1 MNTSWLLF
9 SFNGRIGRLAY
20 AAVVFGVPLG
30 GLALVWMVARIL
42 GVPRPASADAIGT
55 ATAALRQLQGP
66 MVLVQVVTA
75 WISLA
80 AATKRLHDIGKSG
93 WLNVYILASFFGAG
107 AIMAIGAAEQF
118 PTCVIAGAFLLM
130 IVALYALWIGLL
142 LLVRAGDG
150 HPNNFGAPGDQPAAA
165 RGLDEARGSTPIGA
179 NGFAMAGAANA
190 GFGKRR

>member
-42 GVPRPASADAIGT
+42 GVPRPVGVDEIGT

-66 MVLVQVVTA
+66 MVLVQVATA

-93 WLNVYILASFFGAG
+93 WLNLYIFGEFFWLGRDHGDRPPDNFRPASS
-107 AIMAIGAAEQF
+107 
-118 PTCVIAGAFLLM
+118 
-130 IVALYALWIGLL
+130 
-142 LLVRAGDG
+142 
-150 HPNNFGAPGDQPAAA
+150 PA
-165 RGLDEARGSTPIGA
+165 RSC
-179 NGFAMAGAANA
+179 
-190 GFGKRR
+190 